1 MRKPIFVRSLSDAER
16 QQLEGS
22 LRSSEAFLLRR
33 CQILLAS
40 SRGDWAPHIA
50 RHLGCDGQTVRNA
63 IRAFNT
69 TGVDCLKMGS
79 RRPHTTRA
87 SFQGK
92 GVDQLRSLLHQSP
105 RTFGK
110 ATSLWTLELVAEVS
124 FDQGLT
130 PQRVTGETIRATLVR
145 LGTRWLRAK
154 QSFRGRTSPDLAYAR
169 KKGTGT
175 G

>member
-1 MRKPIFVRSLSDAER
+1 MRAPIFVRPIRDAER
-16 QQLEGS
+16 RQLEGG
-22 LRSSEAFLLRR
+22 LRSSEAFVLRR

-40 SRGDWAPHIA
+40 SRGEWAPHIA
-50 RHLGCDGQTVRNA
+50 RQLCCDDQTVRNA
-63 IRAFNT
+63 IRAFDT
-69 TGVDCLKMGS
+69 AGLDCLIQGS

-87 SFQGK
+87 AFQGK
-92 GVDQLRSLLHQSP
+92 AADRLRSLLHHSP

-110 ATSLWTLELVAEVS
+110 ATSLWTLELAAEVS

-130 PQRVTGETIRATLVR
+130 RQRVTGETIRATLVR

-154 QSFRGRTSPDLAYAR
+154 HWITSPNLAYAR